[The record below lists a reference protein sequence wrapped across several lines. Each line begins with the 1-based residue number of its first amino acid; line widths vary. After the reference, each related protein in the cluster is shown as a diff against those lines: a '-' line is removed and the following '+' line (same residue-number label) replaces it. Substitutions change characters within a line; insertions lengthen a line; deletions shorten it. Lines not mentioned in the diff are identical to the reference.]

1 MTSVTRSRQ
10 PLDSQRRFTYA
21 PPVGLAGNDGPMTEA
36 VGFGASIA
44 FLAALL
50 NLLNRR
56 WSLTA
61 RLAVLGA
68 VVIAIAVA
76 VWATRPSG
84 RPF

>member
-1 MTSVTRSRQ
+1 V
-10 PLDSQRRFTYA
+10 
-21 PPVGLAGNDGPMTEA
+21 TEA
-36 VGFGASIA
+36 IGFGASLA

-50 NLLNRR
+50 NILNRR

-61 RLAVLGA
+61 RLAVLGT

-76 VWATRPSG
+76 LWATQPSG

>member
-1 MTSVTRSRQ
+1 MS
-10 PLDSQRRFTYA
+10 A
-21 PPVGLAGNDGPMTEA
+21 PGLRLAGNDGPVTQA
-36 VGFGASIA
+36 VGFGASLA

-61 RLAVLGA
+61 RLGVLGA

-76 VWATRPSG
+76 LWATQPNG